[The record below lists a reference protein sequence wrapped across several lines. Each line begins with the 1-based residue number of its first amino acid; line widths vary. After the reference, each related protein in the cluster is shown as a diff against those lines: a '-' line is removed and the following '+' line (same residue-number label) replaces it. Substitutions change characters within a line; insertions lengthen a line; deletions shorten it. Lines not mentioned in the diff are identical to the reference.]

1 MRVDDLLEVQDLG
14 LELVWGEPALLN
26 QPISGVTATDL
37 LDPSSFL
44 EPGEVVLSGLV
55 WWTARG
61 GRGRA
66 DHFVSSLQHAGAVA
80 LLAGTV
86 RHGGIPDEVVRACRA
101 HGLAL
106 VAVPEQTTF
115 RTITDAIYLRRW
127 SDLSSSP
134 HSSLPEHVRRRLDR
148 LIRDRAE
155 PGLLLDEIAGQLG
168 GSPCALVTASGRT
181 IARSTRAAADSPPA
195 AIVRGLRRADR
206 TVAQLGSAEVP
217 YDSWFVTLDAG
228 REAPPRRLQDVAEVL
243 RGYRELWAQDEA
255 GRQRAADELLTGL
268 LDGATDAETTAAL
281 ESCGL
286 PRRGTFR
293 VVCGATTPFR
303 RADSIAAVR
312 ELLSH
317 MTDRPCAVGAIGEHA
332 FAVLADLPA
341 LTERLSAVYELV
353 RSCDPQGGL
362 HLGVGAAT
370 ADPRDSLAQALHA
383 CRTSAGLERSITAT
397 EELATLH
404 ELLAGVP
411 AAVRTAYAR
420 RVLGVLLED
429 DPGHAGLRDTLSA
442 FLDHNGSWARTAEA
456 LFVHVNT
463 VHYRI
468 ERVEKV
474 TGRDLAK
481 LADRVDLRAAL
492 LCARTGDAAPD
503 ATAWVTVGLGG

>member
-1 MRVDDLLEVQDLG
+1 MRVDDLLDVEDLG
-14 LELVWGEPALLN
+14 LELVWGEPRLLA
-26 QPISGVTATDL
+26 QPISGVSATDL

-86 RHGGIPDEVVRACRA
+86 RHGGIPDEVVQACRA
-101 HGLAL
+101 QGLAL
-106 VAVPEQTTF
+106 LAVPEQTNF

-127 SDLSSSP
+127 TDLSSSP
-134 HSSLPEHVRRRLDR
+134 HSALPEQVRRRMDR
-148 LIRDRAE
+148 LIRARAE
-155 PGLLLDEIAGQLG
+155 PGRLLDEVSSQLG
-168 GSPCALVTASGRT
+168 GAPCTLVTATGRT
-181 IARSTRAAADSPPA
+181 IARSAAASDEAPA
-195 AIVRGLRRADR
+195 VVVRGLRRADR
-206 TVAQLGSAEVP
+206 TVAPVGSAEVP
-217 YDSWFVTLDAG
+217 YDSWFLRLPHG
-228 REAPPRRLQDVAEVL
+228 REAPPRMLQDVAEVL

-255 GRQRAADELLTGL
+255 ERQRAADELLTGL
-268 LDGATDAETTAAL
+268 LDGATDAQIADAL

-286 PRRGTFR
+286 PRRGPYR

-317 MTDRPCAVGAIGEHA
+317 ITERPCAVGAIGEHA
-332 FAVLADLPA
+332 FAVLADLPTPA
-341 LTERLSAVYELV
+341 DRLGGVYGLV
-353 RSCDPQGGL
+353 QSRDPEGGL
-362 HLGVGAAT
+362 HLGVGAAA
-370 ADPRDSLAQALHA
+370 ADPRESLAQALHA
-383 CRTSAGLERSITAT
+383 CRTSAGLERAVTAT
-397 EELATLH
+397 EELSTLH

-411 AAVRTAYAR
+411 IAVRTAYAR
-420 RVLGVLLED
+420 RVLGVLLDD
-429 DPGHAGLRDTLSA
+429 DPGHAGLRETLST

-468 ERVEKV
+468 ERVEKL
-474 TGRDLAK
+474 TGRDLAS
-481 LADRVDLRAAL
+481 LADRGDLRAAL
-492 LCARTGDAAPD
+492 LCTESAAACTAARLGD
-503 ATAWVTVGLGG
+503 